1 MTEKNVN
8 KEEALKALNVLKDYG
23 LVKGRQA
30 GDYVADKLKTLRQK
44 ATAKV
49 DEEVNSND
57 DVFDV
62 PYELH
67 DLVETAVDLGISYS
81 DLNDHSHTVTA
92 GTTSVLRFADNIQ
105 AQLLA
110 ITDAR
115 FAFNTIYVL
124 IADTDF
130 ISKTNA
136 VVLDSET
143 SRKMLALLDNP
154 KFKKNR
160 NLLFKS
166 AMAYADFMNS
176 EAYVVKST
184 ELLDDLVD
192 PLMAD

>member
-30 GDYVADKLKTLRQK
+30 GGYVADKLKTLRQK
-44 ATAKV
+44 ATAKI
-49 DEEVNSND
+49 DEEVNTND

-67 DLVETAVDLGISYS
+67 DLVEGAIDLGIGYS
-81 DLNDHSHTVTA
+81 ALNDHSHTVST
-92 GTTSVLRFADNIQ
+92 GSTKIFRFADNIQ

-115 FAFNTIYVL
+115 FAINTTYVL

-130 ISKTNA
+130 ISGTNA

-143 SRKMLALLDNP
+143 SREMLALLDNP
-154 KFKKNR
+154 KFKKDR